1 MTELHSRP
9 REFTREEL
17 LDRLRDF
24 HGHLGPFAMLGYRAG
39 RLAVA
44 ELGIPT
50 HFGLQAEVHCP
61 PQPPPSC
68 FVDGV
73 QYSTGCTL
81 GKRNIELVPDE
92 SVWVT
97 VTGRESGATLTVVP
111 RREVVKAFAIWI
123 EDADPEAAAL
133 RVLDMSDEELFE
145 PTQQG
150 RAG

>member
-1 MTELHSRP
+1 MSELHSHP

-39 RLAVA
+39 LVAVR
-44 ELGIPT
+44 ELELPT
-50 HFGLQAEVHCP
+50 HFGLSAVVHSP
-61 PQPPPSC
+61 DHTPPSC

-73 QYSTGCTL
+73 QYGTGCTL

-92 SVWVT
+92 EIFVT
-97 VTGRESGATLTVVP
+97 VTGNDSGATLTVVP
-111 RREVVKAFAIWI
+111 RRDVVEAFPVWI
-123 EDADPEAAAL
+123 AEADPETAAL

-145 PTQQG
+145 PRG
-150 RAG
+150 